1 MNESK
6 TDAFFLFPILGKQRY
21 VTEKNII
28 QELTIL

>member
-6 TDAFFLFPILGKQRY
+6 TYAFLLPPILGKQRY

-28 QELTIL
+28 QGLTIL